1 MEQEQ
6 SMSAAIIYGT
16 AVAVTVGEQRVYKY
30 DPTKSTPT
38 DSEGNKKSG
47 TWQES
52 GVEIT
57 VPWCGPWEALLE
69 AAQAAV
75 SAHEGAATGSSATYC
90 EATVTAKEAGQAEM
104 TLRTQGYTFVE
115 DDSGA
120 EDPGGGGEGGGG
132 ETAEADFANGAKMTV
147 ACTYVEE
154 SLLNHPKLAQGA
166 SQETKEA
173 CLMFANGASMAEP
186 FGRGTLYDALAR
198 GAWMGNSK
206 LVEKFTSG
214 ITTYMAPRF
223 TVTLEKRTSSAPT
236 GSTGKPVGSIGGF
249 TPPGGAQLMGTGYSW
264 DKNTGVAT
272 ITYVSSGPGGFD
284 KDIYPS

>member
-1 MEQEQ
+1 
-6 SMSAAIIYGT
+6 
-16 AVAVTVGEQRVYKY
+16 
-30 DPTKSTPT
+30 
-38 DSEGNKKSG
+38 
-47 TWQES
+47 
-52 GVEIT
+52 
-57 VPWCGPWEALLE
+57 
-69 AAQAAV
+69 
-75 SAHEGAATGSSATYC
+75 
-90 EATVTAKEAGQAEM
+90 M

-132 ETAEADFANGAKMTV
+132 ETAEQDFANGAKMTV

-154 SLLNHPKLAQGA
+154 SLLNHPTLSAGV
-166 SQETKEA
+166 SQVTKEA

-186 FGRGTLYDALAR
+186 FGNGTIYDALKA
-198 GAWMGNSK
+198 GAGP

-236 GSTGKPVGSIGGF
+236 ASTGKPVGSIGGF

>member
-1 MEQEQ
+1 
-6 SMSAAIIYGT
+6 MSGAIIYGT
-16 AVAVTVGEQRVYKY
+16 AAAVTVGEQRVYKY

-38 DSEGNKKSG
+38 GDDGKPKSG
-47 TWQES
+47 SWQET
-52 GVEIT
+52 GPEVT
-57 VPWCGPWEALLE
+57 VPWCGPWEALLA

-75 SAHEGAATGSSATYC
+75 GAHESAGTGTAGTYC

-104 TLRTQGYTFVE
+104 SLRTQGYTFIE
-115 DDSGA
+115 EENEE
-120 EDPGGGGEGGGG
+120 EDPDAGGSGESG
-132 ETAEADFANGAKMTV
+132 EYTEDDFANGAKMTV

-154 SLLNHPKLAQGA
+154 SLLNHPKLAAGA

-198 GAWMGNSK
+198 GAWQGNNK

-223 TVTLEKRTSSAPT
+223 TVTLEKKTGSAPT
-236 GSTGKPVGSIGGF
+236 ASTGKPVGSIGGF